1 MRTSWLPSGSVR
13 HSGDGAWI
21 QADDE
26 TPAQSNAVPV
36 DETFGVDHDSIRRTS
51 TARAIGCTKAFKS
64 PWRGVET
71 EKTLRAVMATPS
83 LVPI

>member
-1 MRTSWLPSGSVR
+1 MRTSWLPSGSVW

-51 TARAIGCTKAFKS
+51 PTRALGCTKAFQD
-64 PWRGVET
+64 PWRSVET
-71 EKTLRAVMATPS
+71 EKTVRAVMATAL